1 MTTNRADM
9 SPHLAVS
16 GATSSE
22 PRRLA
27 GGATLLDEA
36 LWQRLSAATGAAG
49 DDPAA
54 FAATWL
60 ALQCAM
66 IPAVRRGAV
75 VMAEAGATTAT
86 CLAVY
91 PPDSDAGSRLAEV
104 VQEAFAAGKGVVQR
118 DSEQPDAPIE
128 IAYPILV
135 DGVARGA
142 VALEVPDS
150 GGAGAGSAGL
160 HATMR
165 QLQWGAAWLRER
177 LLRDAGRSAL
187 HASERLQTVLDL
199 VAAALDQEG
208 FPSACRMVVT
218 RLALK
223 LGCER
228 VGIGFVRN
236 GYARV
241 VAVSHSAAFGKQTAL
256 VRQLGEAMDEALDQ
270 HAVLLYPAAS
280 SPAASS
286 PAARPE
292 PTTAQTTAQ
301 TYVIRAHA
309 ALAATHGCG
318 AILTTPLFVNDR
330 FVGAMTFE
338 RPADRPFDS
347 DEIATAECVAS
358 VLGAFLEEKRLND
371 RWLAAK
377 AWEAAV
383 AQMARLVGPAH
394 LGRKLALAAVLVVAA
409 FALFATGTYR
419 IVADATVEGQVQ
431 RAVVAPYNG
440 FIKEAPVRAGD
451 QVAEGQL
458 LVALDDRDLALER
471 LRWSSERQRKLYEY
485 EKALGERNR
494 ADAKIAQTEA
504 DQAQAQMR
512 LIDEQLTRA
521 RLDAPF
527 AGLVVS
533 GDLSQSIGGAVQR
546 GQLLFEVAP
555 LDRYRVVLEVDE
567 SQIGEV
573 RVGET
578 GQLVLAALPNEAF
591 GFKVSMV
598 TPVAK
603 VKDGR
608 NLFRVEAQLDGV
620 PPQLRPGMHGVG
632 KIDVDRRRVVWIWT
646 RSFVSWLKIW
656 LWRWTG

>member
-1 MTTNRADM
+1 M
-9 SPHLAVS
+9 SPLAVP
-16 GATSSE
+16 SE
-22 PRRLA
+22 PRRPAPA
-27 GGATLLDEA
+27 GDSAGRRTLLDEA
-36 LWQRLSAATGAAG
+36 LWQRLTATTEEAAADASGYAA
-49 DDPAA
+49 A
-54 FAATWL
+54 WL
-60 ALQCAM
+60 SLQCAM
-66 IPAVRRGAV
+66 IPSVRRGAV
-75 VMAEAGATTAT
+75 VLSEPGATTAV
-86 CLAVY
+86 CVAVY
-91 PPDSDAGSRLAEV
+91 PPESDAGARLADV

-118 DSEQPDAPIE
+118 DSDRPDAPIE
-128 IAYPILV
+128 IAYPILI
-135 DGVARGA
+135 DGAPRGA

-150 GGAGAGSAGL
+150 GPTAGPAGL

-165 QLQWGAAWLRER
+165 QLQWGAAWMRER
-177 LLRDAGRSAL
+177 LLREAGRNARL
-187 HASERLQTVLDL
+187 DGDRLQTVLDL

-208 FPSACRMVVT
+208 FASASRMVVT

-228 VGIGFVRN
+228 VGIGFVRG

-270 HAVLLYPAAS
+270 HAVILYPATG
-280 SPAASS
+280 
-286 PAARPE
+286 PE
-292 PTTAQTTAQ
+292 SHVT
-301 TYVIRAHA
+301 RAHA
-309 ALAATHGCG
+309 DLAATHGCG

-338 RPADRPFDS
+338 RPADRPFAA

-371 RWLAAK
+371 RWLVIK
-377 AWEAAV
+377 VWEAVQTQAI
-383 AQMARLVGPAH
+383 RLVGPAH
-394 LGRKLALAAVLVVAA
+394 LGRKVALAVLLLVAA
-409 FALFATGTYR
+409 FALFATGPYR
-419 IVADATVEGQVQ
+419 IVADSTVEGQVQ

-451 QVAEGQL
+451 QVIDGQL
-458 LVALDDRDLALER
+458 LVAFDDRDLALER

-504 DQAQAQMR
+504 EQAQAQMK
-512 LIDEQLTRA
+512 LIDEQLGRA
-521 RLDAPF
+521 KIYAPF

-555 LDRYRVVLEVDE
+555 LDRYRVVLDVDE
-567 SQIGEV
+567 SQIGDV
-573 RVGET
+573 HVGEA
-578 GQLVLAALPNEAF
+578 GQLVLASLPNEVF
-591 GFKVSMV
+591 GFKVSLV

-603 VKDGR
+603 AKDGR

-620 PPQLRPGMHGVG
+620 PPEIRPGMHGVG
-632 KIDVDRRRVVWIWT
+632 KIDVDQRHVVWIWT
-646 RSFVSWLKIW
+646 RSFMSWLKIW